1 VEHNPLAQPLPLLA
15 ERTFGQVGF
24 DADLSAGHQLVYRAA
39 IGYTVQFVALGVGQY
54 ALEGQFDVQGIFAFL
69 LLAVIAFDLDRDTG
83 QRDVF
88 LFGVH
93 LQGHGL
99 AGAEGGV
106 EVVMGFWRSAFAADI
121 FGYIGKQF
129 VLIDLDAVTKTFGGN
144 GIDGNSHGKPRRLQE
159 NHSIKKDPEVIE
171 HSCKFAFHFLALMN
185 PRPCCGVYAVPTFR
199 RSPVPLFRYSV
210 ACLLVFAC
218 HVASAREYAYSDAH
232 LHYVDFFQETA
243 GMPKLLKA
251 MADNCIEHVMIS
263 GIPVAKKWHEDEPKR
278 PRYYAGDD
286 ADAYWYSATDVIVA
300 AAVNSLP
307 PGQRQYFHPF
317 LSGFNP
323 NDKNSAAH
331 IQRMLDL
338 NPGLWQGIGEVF
350 TRHDDLT
357 ALTSG
362 DTPRANNEAMT
373 RIYHLAAE
381 NDLPVMLHSNITSKR
396 EKNPLYLAEVEE
408 PLRNHPHTRFIWAH
422 AGTSAEIHRHQTR
435 LDFLLP
441 TLTRMLEAYPN
452 LFVDLSWSM
461 LTPYLLDEQG
471 KPRGE
476 WLKLVERFPERFM
489 LGSDVVGRFNKLGK
503 EMRGF
508 DPFLDALPED
518 VARKVARDNFL
529 AILPRSL

>member
-1 VEHNPLAQPLPLLA
+1 MPLI
-15 ERTFGQVGF
+15 R
-24 DADLSAGHQLVYRAA
+24 LSL
-39 IGYTVQFVALGVGQY
+39 
-54 ALEGQFDVQGIFAFL
+54 
-69 LLAVIAFDLDRDTG
+69 
-83 QRDVF
+83 
-88 LFGVH
+88 
-93 LQGHGL
+93 
-99 AGAEGGV
+99 
-106 EVVMGFWRSAFAADI
+106 
-121 FGYIGKQF
+121 
-129 VLIDLDAVTKTFGGN
+129 
-144 GIDGNSHGKPRRLQE
+144 
-159 NHSIKKDPEVIE
+159 
-171 HSCKFAFHFLALMN
+171 
-185 PRPCCGVYAVPTFR
+185 
-199 RSPVPLFRYSV
+199 
-210 ACLLVFAC
+210 ACLLAYSVTQ
-218 HVASAREYAYSDAH
+218 ASAREYRYSDAH
-232 LHYVDFFQETA
+232 LHYVDFFQESA

-251 MADNCIEHVMIS
+251 MADNRIEHVMIS

-300 AAVNSLP
+300 AAVNKLP
-307 PGQRQYFHPF
+307 TEQRRFFHPF

-323 NDKNSAAH
+323 NDKNSDAH

-396 EKNPLYLAEVEE
+396 ERNPLYLAEMEQ

-422 AGTSAEIHRHQTR
+422 AGTSHEIHRHQTR
-435 LDFLLP
+435 LDFLLS
-441 TLTRMLEAYPN
+441 TLNRMLETYPN
-452 LFVDLSWSM
+452 LFIDLSWSL

-471 KPRGE
+471 KPRRE
-476 WLKLVERFPERFM
+476 WLTLVERFPERFM
-489 LGSDVVGRFNKLGK
+489 LGSDVVGRFNKLGQ
-503 EMRGF
+503 EMHSF

-529 AILPRSL
+529 AVLPRSAPR

>member
-1 VEHNPLAQPLPLLA
+1 MPL
-15 ERTFGQVGF
+15 
-24 DADLSAGHQLVYRAA
+24 
-39 IGYTVQFVALGVGQY
+39 I
-54 ALEGQFDVQGIFAFL
+54 
-69 LLAVIAFDLDRDTG
+69 
-83 QRDVF
+83 
-88 LFGVH
+88 
-93 LQGHGL
+93 
-99 AGAEGGV
+99 
-106 EVVMGFWRSAFAADI
+106 RS
-121 FGYIGKQF
+121 
-129 VLIDLDAVTKTFGGN
+129 
-144 GIDGNSHGKPRRLQE
+144 
-159 NHSIKKDPEVIE
+159 
-171 HSCKFAFHFLALMN
+171 
-185 PRPCCGVYAVPTFR
+185 
-199 RSPVPLFRYSV
+199 SV
-210 ACLLVFAC
+210 ACLLAFCCAT
-218 HVASAREYAYSDAH
+218 AGAREYAYSDAH
-232 LHYVDFFQETA
+232 LHYVDFFQESA
-243 GMPKLLKA
+243 GMPKLLTA
-251 MADNCIEHVMIS
+251 MKENRIEHVMIS

-300 AAVNSLP
+300 AAVNKLTP
-307 PGQRQYFHPF
+307 EQRPYFHPF

-396 EKNPLYLAEVEE
+396 ERNPLYLAEIEE

-422 AGTSAEIHRHQTR
+422 AGTSAEIHRHQTQ

-452 LFVDLSWSM
+452 LFIDLSWSM

-471 KPRGE
+471 TPRKE
-476 WLKLVERFPERFM
+476 WLSLVERFPERFM
-489 LGSDVVGRFNKLGK
+489 LGSDVVGRFNKLGQELHSFK
-503 EMRGF
+503 
-508 DPFLDALPED
+508 PFLDALPEE

-529 AILPRSL
+529 AVLPRTVR

>member
-1 VEHNPLAQPLPLLA
+1 
-15 ERTFGQVGF
+15 
-24 DADLSAGHQLVYRAA
+24 
-39 IGYTVQFVALGVGQY
+39 
-54 ALEGQFDVQGIFAFL
+54 
-69 LLAVIAFDLDRDTG
+69 
-83 QRDVF
+83 
-88 LFGVH
+88 
-93 LQGHGL
+93 
-99 AGAEGGV
+99 
-106 EVVMGFWRSAFAADI
+106 M
-121 FGYIGKQF
+121 
-129 VLIDLDAVTKTFGGN
+129 
-144 GIDGNSHGKPRRLQE
+144 
-159 NHSIKKDPEVIE
+159 
-171 HSCKFAFHFLALMN
+171 
-185 PRPCCGVYAVPTFR
+185 
-199 RSPVPLFRYSV
+199 PLFRLSF
-210 ACLLVFAC
+210 ACLLALSSAYVN
-218 HVASAREYAYSDAH
+218 AREYAYSDAH

-251 MADNCIEHVMIS
+251 MDDNVIEHVMIS

-300 AAVNSLP
+300 AAVNKLTP
-307 PGQRQYFHPF
+307 AQRQRFHPF

-323 NDKNSAAH
+323 NDKNSATH

-381 NDLPVMLHSNITSKR
+381 NDLSVMLHSNITSKR
-396 EKNPLYLAEVEE
+396 EKNPLYLSEIEE

-422 AGTSAEIHRHQTR
+422 AGTSAEVHRHQTQ

-452 LFVDLSWSM
+452 LFIDLSWSM
-461 LTPYLLDEQG
+461 LTPYLLDAQG
-471 KPRGE
+471 KPSE
-476 WLKLVERFPERFM
+476 AWLKLVERFPDRFM

-503 EMRGF
+503 EMRSF
-508 DPFLDALPED
+508 DPFLDALPEQ

-529 AILPRSL
+529 AILPRNR

>member
-1 VEHNPLAQPLPLLA
+1 
-15 ERTFGQVGF
+15 
-24 DADLSAGHQLVYRAA
+24 
-39 IGYTVQFVALGVGQY
+39 
-54 ALEGQFDVQGIFAFL
+54 
-69 LLAVIAFDLDRDTG
+69 
-83 QRDVF
+83 
-88 LFGVH
+88 
-93 LQGHGL
+93 
-99 AGAEGGV
+99 
-106 EVVMGFWRSAFAADI
+106 
-121 FGYIGKQF
+121 
-129 VLIDLDAVTKTFGGN
+129 
-144 GIDGNSHGKPRRLQE
+144 
-159 NHSIKKDPEVIE
+159 
-171 HSCKFAFHFLALMN
+171 
-185 PRPCCGVYAVPTFR
+185 
-199 RSPVPLFRYSV
+199 
-210 ACLLVFAC
+210 
-218 HVASAREYAYSDAH
+218 
-232 LHYVDFFQETA
+232 
-243 GMPKLLKA
+243 MPKLLKA
-251 MADNCIEHVMIS
+251 MADNRIEHVMMS

-286 ADAYWYSATDVIVA
+286 ADAYWYSATDTIVA
-300 AAVNSLP
+300 AAVNRLTVE
-307 PGQRQYFHPF
+307 QRQHFHPF

-323 NDKNSAAH
+323 NDKNSATH

-396 EKNPLYLAEVEE
+396 ERNPLYLAEVEE

-452 LFVDLSWSM
+452 LYIDLSWSL

-471 KPRGE
+471 TPRRE
-476 WLKLVERFPERFM
+476 WVQLVERFPDRFM
-489 LGSDVVGRFNKLGK
+489 IGSDVVGRFNKLGK
-503 EMRGF
+503 EMRSF
-508 DPFLDALPED
+508 DPFLDALPEE

-529 AILPRSL
+529 SILPRTVQH